1 LNDIVKNLALNLIA
15 PGIGQFGAGRWIRGS
30 IMVSTAI
37 ACTLWFTWEAVY
49 PLYLNMQNALNDQNV
64 EFKLFNFAYLM
75 LSLGLL
81 ILIWAISY
89 ADLLLIKDKKEKS

>member
-1 LNDIVKNLALNLIA
+1 MNDKIKNLALNLIA
-15 PGIGQFGAGRWIRGS
+15 PGIGQFGAGRWLRGS
-30 IMVSTAI
+30 IMVLSGI

-64 EFKLFNFAYLM
+64 DFRLFNFANLM

-81 ILIWAISY
+81 VLIWAVSY
-89 ADLLLIKDKKEKS
+89 ADLLLIKNKKEKS